1 MFKELLKYMV
11 IGVVAGIAAYLVIL
25 DTPVSIKVNQT
36 SNENIISGGNSYN
49 YIYEAVKDSVV
60 TIQTDKGR
68 GSGVIVTSD
77 GHIVTNEHVIRQAQI
92 VNIITTDN
100 KIYPAKII
108 GVDSITDIALLHSS
122 YEGKSITFSDST
134 LVKIGD
140 IVLAIGNPFGVGQ
153 TLTQGIIS
161 RTNSGH
167 ITENPLD
174 EFLQSDAAINPGNS
188 GGAMVN
194 TDGNLVGINTM
205 NLSLGGGSDGI
216 GLAVPSNLVRNITE
230 QIIKYGRVV
239 RGYVGMSAYNT
250 PSGVVITNVLKNGPA
265 DESGLTPGDI
275 IVSIDGIIIENIK
288 QVVKIVASLEV
299 DQKVTV
305 KYRRGEELVESSI
318 KVTAMPATHK
328 TINR

>member
-11 IGVVAGIAAYLVIL
+11 IGIVAGIASYLVIL
-25 DTPVSIKVNQT
+25 EKPVSIKVQQT
-36 SNENIISGGNSYN
+36 SDKENLFEKKSYN
-49 YIYEAVKDSVV
+49 KIYESVKNSVV
-60 TIQTDKGR
+60 TIQTNKGR

-77 GHIVTNEHVIRQAQI
+77 GHIVTNEHVIRDAEV

-100 KIYPAKII
+100 RIYPSKIV
-108 GVDSITDIALLHSS
+108 GVDSITDIALLHSR
-122 YEGKSITFSDST
+122 YKGKPITFSDSS
-134 LVKIGD
+134 LVTIGD

-188 GGAMVN
+188 GGAMIN
-194 TDGNLVGINTM
+194 MDGNLVGINTM

-230 QIIKYGRVV
+230 QIIKHGRVV
-239 RGYVGMSAYNT
+239 RGYVGMSAYDT
-250 PSGVVITNVLKNGPA
+250 PGGVVISNVLKDGPA
-265 DESGLTPGDI
+265 DKSGLTPGDI
-275 IVSIDGIIIENIK
+275 IVSIDGITIGSIR
-288 QVVKIVASLEV
+288 QVVKIVASLKV
-299 DQKVTV
+299 DQQVTIE
-305 KYRRGEELVESSI
+305 YRRDKKLVESSI
-318 KVTAMPATHK
+318 RVTAMPKSHK

>member
-1 MFKELLKYMV
+1 MFSLWWLISSCCKKSTPGY
-11 IGVVAGIAAYLVIL
+11 IIFDIL
-25 DTPVSIKVNQT
+25 DIFFGPPIL
-36 SNENIISGGNSYN
+36 INSFRSCLHTN
-49 YIYEAVKDSVV
+49 IYESVKNSVV
-60 TIQTDKGR
+60 TIQTNKGR

-77 GHIVTNEHVIRQAQI
+77 GHIVTNEHVIRDAQV

-100 KIYPAKII
+100 TIYPSRIV
-108 GVDSITDIALLHSS
+108 GVDSITDIALLHSRFK
-122 YEGKSITFSDST
+122 GKPITFSDSS
-134 LVKIGD
+134 LVNIGD

-188 GGAMVN
+188 GGAMIN
-194 TDGNLVGINTM
+194 MDGYLVGINTM

-216 GLAVPSNLVRNITE
+216 GLAVPSNLVRNIVE

-250 PSGVVITNVLKNGPA
+250 PSGVVISNVIKDGPA
-265 DESGLTPGDI
+265 YEAGLSPRDI
-275 IVSIDGIIIENIK
+275 IVSIDGITIENIK

-299 DQKVTV
+299 DQKVTM
-305 KYRRGEELVESSI
+305 KYKRDKELVESSI
-318 KVTAMPATHK
+318 TVTAMPETHK
-328 TINR
+328 TFNR

>member
-1 MFKELLKYMV
+1 
-11 IGVVAGIAAYLVIL
+11 LVIL
-25 DTPVSIKVNQT
+25 DKPVSIKVDQT
-36 SNENIISGGNSYN
+36 SNENVVSEKISYN

-68 GSGVIVTSD
+68 GSGVIVTSN

-100 KIYPAKII
+100 KTYPAKIV

-194 TDGNLVGINTM
+194 TDGNLIGINTM
-205 NLSLGGGSDGI
+205 NLSIGGGSDGI

-239 RGYVGMSAYNT
+239 RGYIGMSAYNT
-250 PSGVVITNVLKNGPA
+250 PSGVVITNVLKDGPA
-265 DESGLTPGDI
+265 DKSGLMPGDKI
-275 IVSIDGIIIENIK
+275 INIDNIKINNIK

-299 DQKVTV
+299 NQRVIL
-305 KYRRGEELVESSI
+305 KYSRSDELFEASI
-318 KVTAMPATHK
+318 KVTAMPKFHQS
-328 TINR
+328 INR